1 MFNLQWHKRRENQLR
16 AQIDILEERIVEL
29 RGERERLFD
38 ENHNLKTENK
48 TLKVKRQIDEEQIAH
63 KIKMREEQVD
73 LDYKK
78 KLQAAEAKKQED
90 VAKVKDEYRDKLEN
104 ELKKRGDELKEM
116 YKQILERLPN
126 VNMAIRQK
134 S

>member
-104 ELKKRGDELKEM
+104 ELVKRGDELKEM
-116 YKQILERLPN
+116 YKEILERLPN